1 MESDRQRSRNLEG
14 GSVVFKERTRLFHA
28 ESWFGKDFQVKRAIP
43 IIFNVAMEFR
53 TDPKYQHLHLQ
64 PVCWRLCANRQ
75 LKDGRAHIY
84 AYICQRVEA
93 RIR

>member
-43 IIFNVAMEFR
+43 VLLDVAVEF
-53 TDPKYQHLHLQ
+53 
-64 PVCWRLCANRQ
+64 
-75 LKDGRAHIY
+75 
-84 AYICQRVEA
+84 
-93 RIR
+93 